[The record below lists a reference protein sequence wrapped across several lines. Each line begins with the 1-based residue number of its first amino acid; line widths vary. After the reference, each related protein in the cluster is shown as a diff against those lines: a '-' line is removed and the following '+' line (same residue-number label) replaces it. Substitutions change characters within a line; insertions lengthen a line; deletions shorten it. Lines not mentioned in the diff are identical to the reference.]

1 MLPAVPSSTPP
12 RLAELPS
19 WLLNA
24 AARRGDRLV
33 SAALAGAGLG
43 KHHYRVLVAL
53 DDDGPSSQADI
64 GRAIM
69 LDRSDLHAVL
79 NRLEADGLVERAPDP
94 ADRRRNVVALTRDGR
109 STLRRLDKRVA
120 AAQDELTAAL
130 SADERAQLVALLRR
144 IGAERQLR

>member
-1 MLPAVPSSTPP
+1 VPSSTPP

-19 WLLNA
+19 WLLSA

-33 SAALAGAGLG
+33 SDALASGGLG
-43 KHHYRVLVAL
+43 KHHFRVLVAL

-69 LDRSDLHAVL
+69 LDRSDLHAVVSL
-79 NRLEADGLVERAPDP
+79 LEADGLVERSQDP

-109 STLRRLDKRVA
+109 ATLRRLERRVIA
-120 AAQDELTAAL
+120 VQDELTVAL
-130 SADERAQLVALLRR
+130 SAQERAQLVALLQRVA
-144 IGAERQLR
+144 GT